1 MKDKNKKI
9 AELGEFG
16 LIEHLT
22 GDLKIKNPETLKG
35 VGDDAAVLKYG
46 DRYIIATTDMLM
58 EGIHF
63 NLMYT
68 PMKHLGYK
76 AVVSNLSD
84 IYAMNAL
91 PKQILVSVAFSAKFS
106 LKQIENLYT
115 GIKLACDN
123 YKVDLAGGDTS
134 SSLTGMAISIT
145 ALGEAENGKTV
156 YRSGAKKN
164 DLICV
169 TGDLGAAYLGLQL
182 LEREKKFFLE
192 NPDVQPKLTG
202 YDYVLQRQLKPEP
215 RADIIEFFRESDVL
229 PSSMID
235 ISDGLSSEV
244 LHICKESG
252 TGCKL
257 FAEHIPVDNET
268 EKLAAEFNITP
279 LVAALNGGE
288 DYELVFTISPGEF
301 VKIKD
306 SKKIKTIGHITEE
319 ENGCNLITPD
329 GTFIP
334 LKAQGWNAYGSE
346 VDR

>member
-1 MKDKNKKI
+1 MAKEDKKEIEK
-9 AELGEFG
+9 LGEFG
-16 LIEHLT
+16 LIRHLT
-22 GDLKIKNPETLKG
+22 GDIRSHHPGTLKG
-35 VGDDAAVLKYG
+35 IGDDAAVLDYG
-46 DRYIIATTDMLM
+46 NNLVVVTSDMLM

-76 AVVSNLSD
+76 AVVANLSD
-84 IYAMNAL
+84 LYAMNAT
-91 PKQILVSVAFSAKFS
+91 PKQILVSMAISAK
-106 LKQIENLYT
+106 LALWQIENLYA
-115 GIKLACDN
+115 GIKLACET

-134 SSLTGMAISIT
+134 TSLTGLALSIT
-145 ALGEAENGKTV
+145 AIGEGVRERLV

-182 LEREKKFFLE
+182 LEREKKIFME
-192 NPDVQPKLTG
+192 NPDAQPELSG
-202 YDYVLQRQLKPEP
+202 YDYLLQRQLKPEP
-215 RADIIEFFRESDVL
+215 RADIIEYFKENNVM

-235 ISDGLSSEV
+235 ISDGLSSET
-244 LHICKESG
+244 LHICNESN

-257 FAEHIPVDNET
+257 FAEHIPVDPET

-288 DYELVFTISPGEF
+288 DYELLFTISPGEY
-301 VKIKD
+301 VKIKNNP
-306 SKKIKTIGHITEE
+306 KIKAIGHITDKEA
-319 ENGCNLITPD
+319 GCNLITPD

-334 LKAQGWNAYGSE
+334 LKAQGWNAFQGI
-346 VDR
+346 